1 MSLVLG
7 FQFFDVTK
15 YISMLQI
22 LMYLHDI
29 NVFNVFGKMWKFRMN
44 TQGFFSILLNRWIG
58 YNHPTLMS
66 QI

>member
-7 FQFFDVTK
+7 FQCFDVTK

-44 TQGFFSILLNRWIG
+44 ILKDFFQFCWIG
-58 YNHPTLMS
+58 GLAAIIQH
-66 QI
+66 